1 LSIDNKESKPINDI
15 SDITPDTKNANKGT
29 QRGRGLLEA
38 SMRQYGAGRSIVV
51 DKGGHVIGGNKTV
64 DVAAQLDLPV
74 RVVETDGNELVVVQR
89 TDLDI
94 DSSEGR
100 GLAIA
105 DNRTGEIGLEWDTE
119 KLLDLSASGIVDL
132 DEFWKPDELE
142 LLIGDISH
150 VEFPEYD
157 ESIADSVEMC
167 KCPECGHKF
176 PK

>member
-1 LSIDNKESKPINDI
+1 MSVNGNAKHIKSIADLA
-15 SDITPDTKNANKGT
+15 PDQQNANQGT
-29 QRGRGLLEA
+29 QRGRGLLEK
-38 SMRQYGAGRSIVV
+38 SLRQYGAGRSVLTDRDGNI
-51 DKGGHVIGGNKTV
+51 IAGNKTV

-74 RVVETDGNELVVVQR
+74 RVVETDGEELVVVQR
-89 TDLDI
+89 TDLDL

-105 DNRTGEIGLEWDTE
+105 DNRTGEMGLEWNTDA
-119 KLLDLSASGIVDL
+119 LVDLSVNGIVDL
-132 DEFWKPDELE
+132 EEFWKPEELE

-167 KCPECGHKF
+167 ECPECGHKF